1 MPLILHRASSSEPF
15 ASISKLISFNSN
27 HSIMKRYFLVFGLAA
42 TLALPS
48 CVKNPLVTEDVFV
61 NTPNAARAWANGVRR
76 QLALTMNAVVVNAE
90 LISDNYF
97 NNYTQNSKVF
107 DIPQIDYFDVDVNS
121 SQAEVQRL
129 REMAVYGLEKIV
141 PGDAAT
147 TPADKASMQFAL
159 AFSYLLSGEMFV
171 ALPGSSLG
179 EVLTSEQHLQKALT
193 LWDAAIAA
201 EPDACKKLAYTLLKA
216 RTYYRLGDAT
226 NASRLANEVL
236 AQKNLLLQVPFDGLN
251 SVSNEMQTGTFTAQP
266 NRFAPLP
273 RLDFLDPK
281 YFNTGV
287 AAQEQKPIAIA
298 KGEEAYLILAEAQIA
313 ASNLPAARQ
322 TLKDILDVVNARTIT
337 AVDDSK
343 EERDGGNRK
352 DYPRIAVKVKFDA
365 NDTPRDGYVL
375 NRKAGKV
382 NVYTVSGTKV
392 TASDIDATATTDD
405 ILYLLYRMRQEIFMS
420 EGRRM
425 ADLGIKFPVS
435 QTEQLNNPHVKEEHT
450 KAQLPKFIPLNRGM
464 DDFTVD
470 ATDGTVTMKYD
481 MNKVLVQNKTAK
493 EIFPF
498 IN

>member
-1 MPLILHRASSSEPF
+1 
-15 ASISKLISFNSN
+15 
-27 HSIMKRYFLVFGLAA
+27 MKRYFLVFGLAA

-61 NTPNAARAWANGVRR
+61 NTPNAARSWANGVRR

-107 DIPQIDYFDVDVNS
+107 DIPQIDYFDVDVNT

-129 REMAVYGLEKIV
+129 REMAVYGLEKVV
-141 PGDAAT
+141 PGDPSAT
-147 TPADKASMQFAL
+147 AADKASMQFCL
-159 AFSYLLSGEMFV
+159 AYAYLLSGEMFV
-171 ALPGSSLG
+171 ALPASSKG
-179 EVLTSEQHLQKALT
+179 EVLTSGQLLQKALS

-201 EPDACKKLAYTLLKA
+201 EPDATKKIACTLLKA
-216 RTYYRLGDAT
+216 RTYYRLGDAA
-226 NASRLANEVL
+226 NAVQLANQVL
-236 AQKNLLLQVPFDGLN
+236 LQKNVLLQVAFDGLN
-251 SVSNEMQTGTFTAQP
+251 GVSNEMQTGTFTAQP

-287 AAQEQKPIAIA
+287 AAQEQKSIVIA
-298 KGEEAYLILAEAQIA
+298 KGEEAFLILAEAQIA
-313 ASNLPAARQ
+313 ANNLATARQ
-322 TLKDILDVVNARTIT
+322 TLKDMLDVVNARTVT
-337 AVDDSK
+337 AVDDSR

-352 DYPRIAVKVKFDA
+352 DYPRTAVKVKFDA
-365 NDTPRDGYVL
+365 NDPPRDGYVL
-375 NRKAGKV
+375 NRKNGKV

-392 TASDIDATATTDD
+392 TAADIDAAATTDD
-405 ILYLLYRMRQEIFMS
+405 MLYVLYRLRQEIFMS

-435 QTEQLNNPHVKEEHT
+435 QTEQLNNPNVKDEHI

-470 ATDGTVTMKYD
+470 PVDGTITMKYD